1 MVFAISKPQSNHTIF
16 YLDSLPV
23 IIHSELF
30 FQDAMDSNTLHK
42 RLCTIVN
49 SNDLPRIPKGADL
62 KKVDTLLTMVENL
75 GREANMAEAMGLS
88 TIVALADES
97 ARQGIMMLVEYFVE
111 LDKPLTGD
119 SSNLN

>member
-1 MVFAISKPQSNHTIF
+1 
-16 YLDSLPV
+16 
-23 IIHSELF
+23 
-30 FQDAMDSNTLHK
+30 MDSNTLHK
-42 RLCTIVN
+42 RLCNIVN

>member
-1 MVFAISKPQSNHTIF
+1 
-16 YLDSLPV
+16 
-23 IIHSELF
+23 
-30 FQDAMDSNTLHK
+30 MDSNTLHK